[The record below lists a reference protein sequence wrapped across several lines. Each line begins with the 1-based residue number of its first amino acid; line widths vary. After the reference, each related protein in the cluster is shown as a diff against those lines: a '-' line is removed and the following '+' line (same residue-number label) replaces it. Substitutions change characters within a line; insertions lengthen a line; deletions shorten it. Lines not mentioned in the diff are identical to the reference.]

1 MSDIERQIRRETDA
15 VENGRLRRSK
25 NREYQ
30 LATDFKPA
38 KDLVANCLHSLSQAI
53 LDLQMKLKT
62 SEYRKL
68 PAWGTAF
75 LALSHEKHAVI
86 ILATALNAIC
96 RSQYQDGVAPAR
108 TPVSFEIGEWC
119 RTERMLDCAEQRHV
133 DVATELL
140 PRSRTRDARRRSNE
154 FARRLDNKDD
164 WDTDDISYILG
175 EKHISLAL
183 QHARFDG
190 QPIFE
195 VKMTREGVGKRMK
208 TTERIALTPTA
219 ADWIASHPAA
229 LASLPVPIYTPMVVP
244 PRPFT
249 SHSAD
254 GGYLRLPLKP
264 LKHEPRGRAQKLFQ
278 KADLSRVLVAGN
290 ALQNTDYR
298 MNKVVCDVMR
308 RVCESG
314 HLSFGLQTKTSDEL
328 RAHKH
333 LMALRMPLA
342 EELLPEPRI
351 YFPWQFDHRSRAYP
365 VPQLI
370 DPQSNHW
377 GRSLLLFGV
386 GKELGE
392 RGAYWLKIHI
402 VNCFWKGNKVSFEQR
417 IAWFDQ
423 HEQEILAFANNPLGD
438 HPLRDKADKP
448 WLFFAAC
455 HEWKCYIE
463 AGPGFRS
470 HLPISMDGSCN
481 GYQHLSALGRD
492 PHGGAAVNLV
502 PDDYPHDI
510 YLEVAEIVS
519 IKVQIDAQ
527 YGKGREARARQG
539 EALRDDREAARQ
551 LLGKIDREVVKPGTM
566 TSVYGATR
574 GTIYEQLLEM
584 KVIKACE
591 DPKKCARYLATIL
604 KESIPDVAI
613 EASKIMNWL
622 RKIARTLAKAGLG
635 MAWTSPAGFPVVHE
649 IREPKEVRIAT
660 ADRRITLHKYDP
672 KRKIDWRQQVNGVV
686 AHLVHSLDAAHM
698 MLTVNRLHSHGLR
711 HFAMI
716 HDSYGVHAADVDL
729 LNRVLREEFV
739 GMYSELVMSNFF
751 MEVLKSSPVGL
762 PSLPAPGTLDIRQV
776 LDSPYF
782 FA

>member
-1 MSDIERQIRRETDA
+1 MRLESDA
-15 VENGRLRRSK
+15 VRDGNLRHAK

-30 LATDFKPA
+30 LATDLKPA
-38 KDLVANCLHSLSQAI
+38 RDLVGNCLDSLSGAI
-53 LDLQMKLKT
+53 LDVQMRLKA
-62 SEYRKL
+62 SEDRKL
-68 PAWGTAF
+68 PSWGTAF
-75 LALSHEKHAVI
+75 LSLSPEQHALI
-86 ILATALNAIC
+86 TLATLLNAIC
-96 RSQYQDGVAPAR
+96 RSESEDGVAPPR
-108 TPVSFEIGEWC
+108 TPVAYEIGEWC
-119 RTERMLDCAEQRHV
+119 RTERMLDCAEQRAV
-133 DVATELL
+133 DVAQELL
-140 PRSRTRDARRRSNE
+140 SRNNNRSRHAPRRAGE

-164 WDTDDISYILG
+164 WDTDDISHHLG

-195 VKMTREGVGKRMK
+195 VKITREGAGKRMK
-208 TTERIALTPTA
+208 TTERIALTPAA
-219 ADWIASHPAA
+219 ADWIANHPSA
-229 LASLPVPIYTPMVVP
+229 LASLPSPVYMPMVVP

-264 LKHEPRGRAQKLFQ
+264 LKHAPRGRAQTLFQ
-278 KADLSRVLVAGN
+278 KADLSRVLVAAN

-298 MNKVVCDVMR
+298 INNVVCEVMR

-314 HLSFGLQTKTSDEL
+314 HLSFGLQTYTAGEL
-328 RAHKH
+328 RAYRQ

-342 EELLPEPRI
+342 ERLLPEQRI
-351 YFPWQFDHRSRAYP
+351 YFPWQLDHRARAYP

-370 DPQSNHW
+370 NPQSDHW
-377 GRSLLLFGV
+377 GRSLLEFGV

-402 VNCFWKGNKVSFEQR
+402 ANCFWKGNKVSFEQR
-417 IAWFDQ
+417 FAWFDQ
-423 HEQEILAFANNPLGD
+423 HEQEILAFANNPLGVC
-438 HPLRDKADKP
+438 PLRDKADKP

-455 HEWKCYIE
+455 HEWKRYRE
-463 AGPGFRS
+463 APGFRS

-492 PHGGAAVNLV
+492 PYGGSAVNLV

-527 YGKGREARARQG
+527 YLQG
-539 EALRDDREAARQ
+539 DEREAARQ
-551 LLGKIDREVVKPGTM
+551 LLGKIDRDVVKPATM
-566 TSVYGATR
+566 TVPYGVTR
-574 GTIYEQLLEM
+574 GTIYKQLLDT
-584 KVIKACE
+584 KVIQSCE
-591 DPKKCARYLATIL
+591 DPKKCARYLAKIL
-604 KESIPDVAI
+604 EESIPDVAVA
-613 EASKIMNWL
+613 ASKIMNWL
-622 RKIARTLAKAGLG
+622 RTIARTLAKAGLG

-660 ADRRITLHKYDP
+660 ADRRITIHKEDQ
-672 KRKIDWRQQVNGVV
+672 KRKIDWRKQVDGVV

-698 MLTVNRLHSHGLR
+698 MLTVNRLHSYGLR
-711 HFAMI
+711 HFAMV
-716 HDSYGVHAADVDL
+716 HDSFGVHAGDVDL

-739 GMYSELVMSNFF
+739 GMYSELVMANFF
-751 MEVLKSSPVGL
+751 MEC
-762 PSLPAPGTLDIRQV
+762 
-776 LDSPYF
+776 
-782 FA
+782 

>member
-1 MSDIERQIRRETDA
+1 MTIPLGISDIQRQIRRELDSVRKGDLRDA
-15 VENGRLRRSK
+15 K
-25 NREYQ
+25 NRKFQ
-30 LATDFKPA
+30 LPTDFQPV
-38 KDLVANCLHSLSQAI
+38 KDLVANCLDSLSAAI
-53 LDLQMKLKT
+53 LAVQLQLT
-62 SEYRKL
+62 GSEYRKL

-75 LALSHEKHAVI
+75 LSLSPEQHAVVV
-86 ILATALNAIC
+86 LATMLNSIVT
-96 RSQYQDGVAPAR
+96 SQYEDGVAPPR
-108 TPVSFEIGEWC
+108 TDVSYDIGEWC
-119 RTERMLDCAEQRHV
+119 RTERMLDCAEQRAV
-133 DVATELL
+133 DVSQKLL
-140 PRSRTRDARRRSNE
+140 SRNNNRSRNARRRSDE

-164 WDTDDISYILG
+164 WGTDNISYLLG
-175 EKHISLAL
+175 EKHVSLAL
-183 QHARFDG
+183 EHARFDG

-195 VKMTREGVGKRMK
+195 VKMTWDGAGKRLK
-208 TTERIALTPTA
+208 STERIALTPAA
-219 ADWIASHPAA
+219 ADWIANHPHA
-229 LASLPVPIYTPMVVP
+229 LASLPSPVYTPMVVP
-244 PRPFT
+244 PRPWT

-278 KADLSRVLVAGN
+278 KADLSRVLFAGN

-298 MNKVVCDVMR
+298 MNKVVCEVMR

-314 HLSFGLQTKTSDEL
+314 HLCFGLQASTPDEL

-365 VPQLI
+365 VTPLI
-370 DPQSNHW
+370 HPQSNHW
-377 GRSLLLFGV
+377 GRSLLEFGV

-402 VNCFWKGNKVSFEQR
+402 ANCFWKGNKVSFEER

-423 HEQEILAFANNPLGD
+423 HEQEIVAFANNPLGD
-438 HPLRDKADKP
+438 HPLRDKADKS

-455 HEWKCYIE
+455 HEWKCYRE

-519 IKVQIDAQ
+519 IRVQVDAQ
-527 YGKGREARARQG
+527 YRQG
-539 EALRDDREAARQ
+539 DEREAARQ
-551 LLGKIDREVVKPGTM
+551 LLGKIDRGVVKPGTM
-566 TSVYGATR
+566 TLVYGAKR
-574 GTIYEQLLEM
+574 GTIYEQLLKM
-584 KVIKACE
+584 KVIQSCE
-591 DPKKCARYLATIL
+591 DPKKCARYLARIL
-604 KESIPDVAI
+604 EESIPEVAV

-622 RKIARTLAKAGLG
+622 RTIARTLAKAGLG
-635 MAWTSPAGFPVVHE
+635 MAWTSPVGFPVVHE
-649 IREPKEVRIAT
+649 EREPKEVRIAV
-660 ADRRITLHKYDP
+660 ADRRITIHKEDP
-672 KRKIDWRQQVNGVV
+672 KRKIDWRAQVNGVV

-698 MLTVNRLHSHGLR
+698 MLTVNRLHSLGLR

-716 HDSYGVHAADVDL
+716 HDSFGVHAADVDL